1 MNFEIEEARNS
12 SSLIKFLASF
22 HKKHLT
28 KITLQMSPF
37 AYYYV
42 DFIEIE
48 TDHLPIE
55 SGPEQTNLEWFVC
68 LQIDQVS

>member
-12 SSLIKFLASF
+12 SLIKVLASF
-22 HKKHLT
+22 HKNHLT